1 MPSPGLWNP
10 DWMREMSNKDI
21 RKKIFEKARR
31 IVVKVGSSILASPEK
46 GLQHEVFSHLAKEI
60 SELKRQGYEIVLV
73 SSGAI
78 AAGMEKLGYKTRP
91 QSITQKQATA
101 AVGQSRLMNIYEQYF
116 SRSQQMVAQI
126 LLTHDDLSHRRRF
139 LNARNTL
146 LALLDLGIIPIIN
159 ENDTVVVD
167 EIKVGDND
175 NLSALVTNLIGADLL
190 IILTNIEGLCDS
202 DPRYHPQARCI
213 PLVEDIDMDMGE
225 IIGDTDGEWNVGGMV
240 SKMQAA
246 KKASHS
252 GIPTVIA
259 CGTRKEVLHQI
270 LRGKEIGTLILPKM
284 EALSSRKHWI
294 AFNLKPQGD
303 VMVDDGAKKAIV
315 QRGKSLLPSGV
326 VKLRGAFDRG
336 DLVSCIGPQ
345 GKEFARGLVNF
356 SAQELEK
363 IRGLRSDKIEQ
374 VLGYKYSDEV
384 IHRDDLVVL

>member
-1 MPSPGLWNP
+1 MG
-10 DWMREMSNKDI
+10 DKDI
-21 RKKIFEKARR
+21 RKKTLEKARR

-46 GLQHEVFSHLAKEI
+46 GLHHEVFSHLAKEI
-60 SELKRQGYEIVLV
+60 SELKRQGFEIVLV

-101 AVGQSRLMNIYEQYF
+101 AVGQSRLMNVYEQYF

-146 LALLDLGIIPIIN
+146 MTLLELGIIPIIN

-190 IILTNIEGLCDS
+190 LILTNIDGLCDA
-202 DPRYHPQARCI
+202 DPRLNPKAHCI

-225 IIGDTDGEWNVGGMV
+225 IIGDTEGEWNVGGMV
-240 SKMQAA
+240 SKIQAA
-246 KKASHS
+246 KKASHF

-259 CGTRKEVLHQI
+259 NGTRKEVLHQI
-270 LRGKEIGTLILPKM
+270 LKGKEMGTLILPKL

-303 VMVDDGAKKAIV
+303 VIVDEGAKKAIV

-326 VKLRGAFDRG
+326 VKVKGTFDRG
-336 DLVSCIGPQ
+336 DLISCLGPQ
-345 GKEFARGLVNF
+345 GREFARGLVNY
-356 SAQELEK
+356 SAPELEK

>member
-1 MPSPGLWNP
+1 MG
-10 DWMREMSNKDI
+10 DKDI
-21 RKKIFEKARR
+21 RKKTLEKARR

-46 GLQHEVFSHLAKEI
+46 GLHQEVFSHLAKEI

-101 AVGQSRLMNIYEQYF
+101 AVGQSRLMNVYEQYF
-116 SRSQQMVAQI
+116 SRTQQMVAQI

-146 LALLDLGIIPIIN
+146 MTLLELGIIPIIN

-190 IILTNIEGLCDS
+190 IILTNIEGLCDA
-202 DPRYHPQARCI
+202 DPRLNPKARCI

-225 IIGDTDGEWNVGGMV
+225 NIGDTEGEWNVGGMV
-240 SKMQAA
+240 SKIQAA
-246 KKASHS
+246 QKASHF

-259 CGTRKEVLHQI
+259 CGTRREVLHQI
-270 LRGKEIGTLILPKM
+270 LKGKDIGTLILPKS

-303 VMVDDGAKKAIV
+303 VIVDEGAKKAIV

-326 VKLRGAFDRG
+326 VKVKGTFDRG
-336 DLVSCIGPQ
+336 DLISCLGPQ
-345 GKEFARGLVNF
+345 GREFARGLVNY
-356 SAQELEK
+356 SAPELEK